1 MNTIS
6 IFKGKY
12 NFLSNFFTL
21 EVPIAYNGISY
32 PTVEHFYQAMKSL
45 GPTDPGALNPVDRII
60 IAGDSSPFMA
70 RNFGRTIRLRPDWEN
85 AKISVMRLGLI
96 LKFAANPELKTQLLS
111 TWESVLVEGNH
122 WHDNIWGNCMCPK
135 CANTKGQNLLGYLLM
150 EVRELFR
157 LIK

>member
-1 MNTIS
+1 MDTIS
-6 IFKGKY
+6 VFKNDY
-12 NFLSNFFTL
+12 SFLSNFFKL
-21 EVPIAYNGISY
+21 KIPIQYNGISY

-70 RNFGRTIRLRPDWEN
+70 RNFGRTIQLRPDWEEV
-85 AKISVMRLGLI
+85 KVPIMRFGLT
-96 LKFAANPELKTQLLS
+96 LKFAANPELKAQLLN
-111 TWESVLVEGNH
+111 TLESVLVEGNY

-135 CANTKGQNLLGYLLM
+135 CVNIKGQNLLGYLLM

-157 LIK
+157 SIK